1 MKEIIKEIKV
11 YRFEELEGDAR
22 AKAFDFLKEGYEDCL
37 GCVFVD
43 GMESAVKELGLE
55 VEGYTLEEYYGHV
68 NIFYGKYDE
77 DLNEIDGARAY
88 GFIQNNFFSRVNKR
102 KYIRD
107 GHYTHLQDKNWTDE
121 WNLTGYYTDGAIK
134 DAWEEFVKELKGGNN
149 PSVSDFIGYLEDA
162 FVKMYQ
168 EEMQGYDEE
177 CAEEDAKANDFWFTE
192 DGEMYL
198 L

>member
-1 MKEIIKEIKV
+1 MKEIIKKIKV
-11 YRFEELEGDAR
+11 YRYGELEGDAR
-22 AKAFDFLKEGYEDCL
+22 ARAFDFLKEWYEDCL
-37 GCVFVD
+37 GSVFVD

-55 VEGYTLEEYYGHV
+55 VEGYDLEEYGGYV

-77 DLNEIDGARAY
+77 DLNEIDSARAY
-88 GFIQNNFFSRVNKR
+88 AFIQNNFFSRVNKR

-107 GHYTHLQDKNWTDE
+107 GHYTHLPDKNWMDNCE
-121 WNLTGYYTDGAIK
+121 LTGYYTDGAIK
-134 DAWEEFVKELKGGNN
+134 DAWEEFVKELRKGNN

-177 CAEEDAKANDFWFTE
+177 CAEEDTECNDFWFTE
-192 DGEMYL
+192 DGKGVS
-198 L
+198 